1 MGATKPRRG
10 ELPRELRRRVVLP
23 ARVRTGAQ
31 WSDACILNISSR
43 GLMIQ
48 SGRAGPEGSVLE
60 LRRGNHVITARVV
73 WRNGPRVGLQSDER
87 LPVEEI
93 LSLCK
98 SHTLQLVACEG
109 ALVDRRKRPRSGAD
123 SRVIGRSI
131 EFAGIAVIAATLA
144 LGAWA
149 MADRA
154 FAKPLTTVEKAFGDQ
169 S

>member
-1 MGATKPRRG
+1 M
-10 ELPRELRRRVVLP
+10 LP
-23 ARVRTGAQ
+23 ARVRAGAQ

-60 LRRGNHVITARVV
+60 LRRGNYVFTARVV
-73 WRNGPRVGLQSDER
+73 WRDGARAGLQSDER

-98 SHTLQLVACEG
+98 SNTLQLVACEG
-109 ALVDRRKRPRSGAD
+109 ALIDRRKQPRSGAD

-131 EFAGIAVIAATLA
+131 EFAGIAAIAAALA

-154 FAKPLTTVEKAFGDQ
+154 FARPLTRIEKAFGDQ

>member
-1 MGATKPRRG
+1 M
-10 ELPRELRRRVVLP
+10 LP
-23 ARVRTGAQ
+23 ARVRSGAQ

-60 LRRGNHVITARVV
+60 LRRGNYVFTARVV
-73 WRNGPRVGLQSDER
+73 WRDGARAGLQSDER

-98 SHTLQLVACEG
+98 SNTLQLVACED
-109 ALVDRRKRPRSGAD
+109 ALVDRRKQPRSGAD

-131 EFAGIAVIAATLA
+131 EFAGIAAIATALA

-154 FAKPLTTVEKAFGDQ
+154 FARPLTTVGKAFGDH